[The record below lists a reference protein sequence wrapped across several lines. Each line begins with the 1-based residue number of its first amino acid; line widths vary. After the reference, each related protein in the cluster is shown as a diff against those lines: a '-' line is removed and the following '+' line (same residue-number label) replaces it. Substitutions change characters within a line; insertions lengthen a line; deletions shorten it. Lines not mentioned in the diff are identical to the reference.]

1 MQFLF
6 PSFLWALLAL
16 AVPIIIHLFHFRRFK
31 KVYFTNVRFLKEL
44 KEETSARSKIK
55 NLLVLL
61 ARLLALAA
69 LVFAFA
75 QPFIPQDVAVDTKR
89 KVASIFIDNSFSME
103 ALSEDVSIFNRAKQ
117 NATEIV
123 QAFGEEDRI
132 QILTHDFEGRHQRL
146 LDKEQAL
153 TYIEEIAITPN
164 VRPLSKILDRQ
175 EQLLSGEVDATTS
188 IYMISDFQKSIIDD
202 FELAD
207 TSINLFAL
215 PVQSVQ
221 EQNVSIDTAYF
232 DAPVQTINEANRLI
246 VKVHNHGSE
255 TLENIRLSIQ
265 MDGQEK
271 PIGTITIP
279 GNGTVT
285 DTVNISVLKTG
296 WQLAKLKVT
305 DYPIQ
310 FDDEYFIAFEVSKE
324 VNVLVINNNQSNRYL
339 QAALEGLRLFKT
351 TVVNAQSID
360 YAQFG
365 NFDLIV
371 VNELQNISGGL
382 SSSLQSYI
390 DGGGNALIF
399 PSATANVTT
408 YNSLMDAVGAN
419 RYGTFEKKERT
430 VSQINKN
437 AFIFKDV
444 YLSSRNALKLPVSQS
459 NFTFQRSASSREE
472 KLLTYRDGGV
482 MLSQYRLGGN
492 LFVSAVPV
500 DEKYSD
506 LSSSG
511 EIFVP
516 MLYKMAISKGTTAP
530 IGRIIGRDEVLI
542 TNNKI
547 ASQGDELIYKI
558 KGSEGEFIPEQ
569 KSIGNKVI
577 LTINKQITKSG
588 FYHLVLKDNT
598 PLESYAYNYDRRE
611 SDLSYYNTDEIAE
624 LGGADLNILEV
635 NNNTNLTAM
644 IGERNQGIV
653 LWKWCLILVLI
664 FLALEALI
672 LRFWKS

>member
-1 MQFLF
+1 MQFIY

-31 KVYFTNVRFLKEL
+31 KVLFTNVRFLKEL

-75 QPFIPQDVAVDTKR
+75 QPFIPQNIAVDTKR
-89 KVASIFIDNSFSME
+89 KVVSVFVDNSFSME

-117 NATEIV
+117 NAADIIT
-123 QAFGEEDRI
+123 AFGEEDRI

-153 TYIEEIAITPN
+153 AYIDEIKISPN
-164 VRPLSKILDRQ
+164 VRPISKVLARQ
-175 EQLLSGEVDATTS
+175 EQLLSKEVDASAS
-188 IYMISDFQKSIIDD
+188 IYLISDFQKSITDD
-202 FELAD
+202 FTLTD

-215 PVQSVQ
+215 PIQSVQ

-232 DAPVQTINEANRLI
+232 VSPVQTINQANQLV
-246 VKVHNHGSE
+246 VKVRNHGSE
-255 TLENIRLSIQ
+255 TLENIRLSIAL
-265 MDGQEK
+265 DGQEK

-279 GNGTVT
+279 GNGTSI
-285 DTVNISVLKTG
+285 DTANISVLKSG

-310 FDDEYFIAFEVSKE
+310 FDDEYFIAFEVAKE
-324 VNVLVINNNQSNRYL
+324 VNVLVVNNGQSNKYL
-339 QAALEGLRLFKT
+339 QSALNGLQLFKT
-351 TVVNAQSID
+351 KEVNAQNID
-360 YAQFG
+360 YAQLG
-365 NFDLIV
+365 NYDLIIL
-371 VNELQNISGGL
+371 NELATISGGL
-382 SSSLQSYI
+382 SSSIQQYI

-399 PSATANVTT
+399 PNAKANIAS
-408 YNSLMDAVGAN
+408 YNGLLDAIGAN
-419 RYGTFEKKERT
+419 RYGTFDKKERT

-444 YLSSRNALKLPVSQS
+444 YLSSRKALKLPVSQS
-459 NFTFQRSASSREE
+459 NYSFQRSSSSREE

-482 MLSQYRLGGN
+482 MLSQYRAGGN
-492 LFVSAVPV
+492 LFVSAVPLG
-500 DEKYSD
+500 DEYSD

-516 MLYKMAISKGTTAP
+516 MLYKMSISKGQAAP
-530 IGRIIGRDEVLI
+530 IGRIIGRDEVLVTTNQI
-542 TNNKI
+542 TNQ
-547 ASQGDELIYKI
+547 SDELIYTI
-558 KGSEGEFIPEQ
+558 TGTGGQFIPEQ
-569 KSIGNKVI
+569 KSIGSKVI
-577 LTINKQITKSG
+577 LTINKQITQAG
-588 FYHLVLKDNT
+588 HYDLVLKEGQ
-598 PLESYAYNYDRRE
+598 PLETYGYNYDRRE
-611 SDLSYYNTDEIAE
+611 SDLSYYSIDELEEVA
-624 LGGADLNILEV
+624 GDQLNLLEV
-635 NNNTNLTAM
+635 NNNTNLTAA

-653 LWKWCLILVLI
+653 LWKWCLVMVLI
-664 FLALEALI
+664 FLALESLI

>member
-61 ARLLALAA
+61 ARMLALAA

-75 QPFIPQDVAVDTKR
+75 QPFIPQDVAVDNKR
-89 KVASIFIDNSFSME
+89 KVTSVFIDNSFSME

-153 TYIEEIAITPN
+153 SYIDEITITPN

-175 EQLLSGEVDATTS
+175 EQLLSKEVDATAS
-188 IYMISDFQKSIIDD
+188 VYLISDFQKSIIDD

-232 DAPVQTINEANRLI
+232 DSPVLTISEANRLI
-246 VKVHNHGSE
+246 VKVRNHG
-255 TLENIRLSIQ
+255 TDPLENIRLSIE

-271 PIGTITIP
+271 PIGTISIP
-279 GNGTVT
+279 ANGTTV
-285 DTVNISVLKTG
+285 DTANITVLKTG
-296 WQLAKLKVT
+296 WQLAKLKIT

-324 VNVLVINNNQSNRYL
+324 VNVLVINNSQSNRYL
-339 QAALEGLRLFKT
+339 QAALGGLQLFKT
-351 TVVNAQSID
+351 TVVNAQNID

-365 NFDLIV
+365 NYDLIV

-382 SSSLQSYI
+382 SSSLQTYI

-399 PSATANVTT
+399 PSANANLAT

-419 RYGTFEKKERT
+419 RLGAFEKKERT
-430 VSQINKN
+430 VSQMNKN
-437 AFIFKDV
+437 AFVFKDV
-444 YLSSRNALKLPVSQS
+444 YLSSRKALKLPVSQS
-459 NFTFQRSASSREE
+459 NYTFQRSASSREE
-472 KLLTYRDGGV
+472 KLLSYRDGSV

-506 LSSSG
+506 LSGSG

-516 MLYKMAISKGTTAP
+516 MLYKMAISKGVAAP

-542 TNNKI
+542 TNNQI
-547 ASQGDELIYKI
+547 TNQGDELIYNI
-558 KGSEGEFIPEQ
+558 KGSSGQFIPEQ

-577 LTINKQITKSG
+577 LTINKQIKQSG
-588 FYHLVLKDNT
+588 FYDLILKEGS

-611 SDLSYYNTDEIAE
+611 SDLSYFNLEEIAE
-624 LGGADLNILEV
+624 LGGSKLNILEV
-635 NNNTNLTAM
+635 NNNSNLTAM

-664 FLALEALI
+664 FLALESLI